1 VKHSAIEPEPPEAV
15 VLCGTGIELVRR
27 FAQSLGEHGEEWGLI
42 GPDEAARLWSRHI
55 LNCALLAPELDRE
68 RTTAA
73 QTRLRIADIG
83 SGAGLPG
90 LVLAMIR
97 PDCDFV
103 LIEALERRARW
114 LDDQVEELGL
124 ANVEVFAGRAEDY
137 PSKRSFDVVTA
148 RAVKALKGLIPWVE
162 PLVVN
167 GGRVL
172 LLKGQRVDD
181 EITEARMI
189 LLKHKMVDARSE
201 ILGLGIVE
209 EPTRLFAATVE
220 R

>member
-1 VKHSAIEPEPPEAV
+1 MKHSAIEPEPPEAV
-15 VLCGTGIELVRR
+15 ALFGTGIDLVRR
-27 FAQSLGEHGEEWGLI
+27 FAQNLGEHGEEWGLI

-55 LNCALLAPELDRE
+55 VNCALLATELDRD
-68 RTTAA
+68 TSHSPP
-73 QTRLRIADIG
+73 TRLRVADVG

-114 LDDQVEELGL
+114 LHEQVTALGL
-124 ANVEVFAGRAEDY
+124 TNVDVFTGRAEEY
-137 PSKRSFDVVTA
+137 PAKRSFDVVTA
-148 RAVKALKGLIPWVE
+148 RAVKSLKGLIPWVE

-181 EITEARMI
+181 EISEARTI
-189 LLKHKMVDARSE
+189 LVKHKMVNAHSE
-201 ILGLGIVE
+201 TLGLGIVE